1 MDTNLNLIDLN
12 IKTVL
17 LLTKLFLEKFTKEN
31 IIGRVLNVASLV
43 SFTPSLFLSSY
54 AVSKAYVLNYSV
66 AVNTELKKTKV
77 IK

>member
-1 MDTNLNLIDLN
+1 M
-12 IKTVL
+12 
-17 LLTKLFLEKFTKEN
+17 
-31 IIGRVLNVASLV
+31 ASLV